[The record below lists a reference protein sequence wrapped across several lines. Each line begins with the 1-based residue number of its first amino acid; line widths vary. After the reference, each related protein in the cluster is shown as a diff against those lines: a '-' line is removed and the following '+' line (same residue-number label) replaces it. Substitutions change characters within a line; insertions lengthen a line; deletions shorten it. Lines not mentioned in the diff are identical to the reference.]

1 MTRTRLIATLSLVAL
16 LSVAGCAGLAPES
29 GDGEPTAEELQ
40 DRALERMGD
49 VETYSVETNT
59 TVEVDEATVRTQL
72 DGVVNE
78 RTRRAEFETTTRI
91 ESSQGTDERVVEM
104 YVDNRTVY
112 VSPEGEDRWQTIDV
126 DDLAAYGGTNPW
138 EADQVERQRILLED
152 ADVEAVGNETVR
164 GRSTTVIEADP
175 TDESLDEFVEATL
188 PQRAG
193 FGGAEIRSAELTQ
206 WVTDDGYVLRT
217 EAEMVVV
224 AGGETSNVTVR
235 ADFDEFDEPT
245 DIEIPDEATDGQRA

>member
-1 MTRTRLIATLSLVAL
+1 MTRTRLVATLSLIAL
-16 LSVAGCAGLAPES
+16 LSVAGCAGLAPEN
-29 GDGEPTAEELQ
+29 GNGEPTAEELR

-49 VETYSVETNT
+49 VETYSIETNT
-59 TVEVDEATVRTQL
+59 TVEIDEATVRTQL

-78 RTRRAEFETTTRI
+78 TARRAEFETTTRI
-91 ESSQGTDERVVEM
+91 ESSRGTDERAVEM
-104 YVDNRTVY
+104 YVNNRTVY
-112 VSPEGEDRWQTIDV
+112 VSPEGEDRWQIIDV

-164 GRSTTVIEADP
+164 GRSTTVIEAEP